1 MNRKSPSI
9 YIRIKMNYF
18 RSILKGIKILETHE
32 IKNKFI
38 FKNQYKFIIK
48 NYDENFSN
56 LFADKILNNSFEKEL
71 KTQIYNKY
79 KIWITAIGICYTF
92 YYIKHNF
99 TQPVN
104 SYLLLLKTFYY
115 QIYFSLIIF

>member
-1 MNRKSPSI
+1 
-9 YIRIKMNYF
+9 MNYF